1 MPKLFGWAGKILKA
15 DLTHRTF
22 KTLDT
27 MTYAEKFL
35 GGLGIGQKLY
45 WDHAVWNEDAF
56 FEQQPLI
63 FMSGPL
69 AATPAPSASR
79 LSICGKSPCIYP
91 ETFVTASLGGMFAAQ
106 LKKAGFDGIIVTGRA
121 AEAVS
126 VHVEDGSAE
135 FRSAEK
141 LWGLGNLETHEIL
154 QKESGQKISILSIGP
169 GGENWTRLGIIYT
182 DMAGAASMGFGSVMG
197 SKNLKAITV
206 RGTGRVGVSNPEAV
220 KKIRKRFFEMTRT
233 GYYNLFGDPIVLP
246 GIQVVKKVHCHG
258 CPQGCWRTVQQ
269 TASGEQDIRKCQT
282 NLFYCQ
288 WDRKRHEKLT
298 EVSFQAATLAND
310 YGLCVIDLGRLM
322 SWMDK
327 CFAAGLLTEKE
338 IGLPMSQMGSRQFLE
353 ALMKKICDRQGFGRV
368 LAEGAIRAAKNV
380 GGEARVIADNMF
392 TSTGRAIAYGPKV
405 FVLSALIYALE
416 PRPFITEL
424 HEVCEPLTKWGRWY
438 TKTDEKSYMTTEVI
452 RGIGRAFWGSERAV
466 DFSTYAGK
474 AQASALIQNRQ
485 YIKESLILCD
495 FAWPVYDDAS
505 SQSHVGDPDL
515 ECKLLSAVTGEPI
528 DKTELK
534 LFAERIFSFNRAIL
548 LREGRRGR
556 QDDVLPEF
564 CFIERDEFIGDVFG
578 MHNPQLLLP
587 GAGNEVISRRG
598 KAVDREKF
606 ETLLEEYY
614 RLRGWDEKTGFL
626 KKRTLS
632 ALNLDEIIA
641 PLGEKAV

>member
-1 MPKLFGWAGKILKA
+1 MSKLFGWTGKILKV
-15 DLTHRTF
+15 DLTLATS

-27 MTYAEKFL
+27 MAYAEKFL

-91 ETFVTASLGGMFAAQ
+91 ETFVSASLGGIFAAK
-106 LKKAGFDGIIVTGRA
+106 LKKAGFDGMIVTGK
-121 AEAVS
+121 AEDAVCLHIENGS
-126 VHVEDGSAE
+126 VA
-135 FRSAEK
+135 FRSARQ
-141 LWGLGNLETHEIL
+141 LWGLGNLETHKIL
-154 QKESGQKISILSIGP
+154 QNELGRNISILSIGP
-169 GGENWTRLGIIYT
+169 GGENRTRYGIIYT

-206 RGTGRVGVSNPEAV
+206 KGTGLINVANPEAV
-220 KKIRKRFFEMTRT
+220 KKIGQRFFEMTRT

-269 TASGEQDIRKCQT
+269 IASGEQDIRKCQT
-282 NLFYCQ
+282 NLYYCQ
-288 WDRKRHEKLT
+288 WDRKLHGKLT
-298 EVSFQAATLAND
+298 EASFQAATLAND

-327 CFAAGLLTEKE
+327 CLAAGVLTEKDIE
-338 IGLPMSQMGSRQFLE
+338 LPLSQMGSRQFLQ

-368 LAEGAIRAAKNV
+368 LAEGAIRAAEEV

-392 TSTGRAIAYGPKV
+392 TPTGRAIAYGPKV

-438 TKTDEKSYMTTEVI
+438 TKTDEKSYMSTDVI
-452 RGIGRAFWGSERAV
+452 RGIGKAFWGSEQAV

-474 AQASALIQNRQ
+474 ARASALIQNRQ

-505 SQSHVGDPDL
+505 SQDHVGDPDL
-515 ECKLLSAVTGEPI
+515 ECKLLSAVTGKPI

-587 GAGNEVISRRG
+587 GAGDEVISRRG

-606 ETLLEEYY
+606 EALLGEYY

-626 KKRTLS
+626 KKKKLS